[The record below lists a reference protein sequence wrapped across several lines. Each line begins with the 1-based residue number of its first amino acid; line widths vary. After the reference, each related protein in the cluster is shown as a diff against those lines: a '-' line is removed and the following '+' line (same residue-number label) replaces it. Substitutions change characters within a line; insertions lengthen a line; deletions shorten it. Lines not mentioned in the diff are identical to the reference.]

1 MSFKHKKSKEH
12 NRQVIQKTCSLRLYP
27 NQEQERL
34 FANYF
39 GVSRYVYNR
48 GLKLKKEAY
57 AKDKTNLS
65 YRALAKFLTKWR
77 ETVPWIQKVS
87 CAVEQAS
94 LQHLDEAFRNFFRRL
109 KSKTKEK
116 GFPRFKKKHGK
127 QSFEFPARVR
137 VKEGKVKLPKIGE
150 FKFLNYSGYLDDKTL
165 GKTTIV
171 KSSTGKYYAQ
181 VLVKTEKKI
190 PKKLPVYFENTV
202 GIDLGL
208 LNYIV
213 ASNGF
218 KISNPKFFK
227 ILEMK
232 KRRLSRWLSRTQKG
246 SKNRIKARLRLTRCY
261 EQTKNKVNNFL
272 HSTVNQLVR
281 DNQANRFV
289 LETLNIKGMQKNH
302 RLAGSVQQ
310 ASWAKFQYILEYK
323 ARWCGKTVVYADP
336 FFPSSK
342 QCSACGGVNKNLQ
355 INDREWVCPS
365 CGAWHDRDVNSS
377 MELRLW
383 PEISLAENRAG
394 AARIA
399 ERENAHA
406 NASGEG
412 VLVQSAA
419 MPPLKALV
427 ERGNPDGAPLN
438 RLPELVSEG

>member
-12 NRQVIQKTCSLRLYP
+12 NKQVIQKTCSLRLYP

-39 GVSRYVYNR
+39 GVSRYIYNK

-57 AKDKTNLS
+57 AKDKTNLG
-65 YRALAKFLTKWR
+65 YRDLAKLLTKWR
-77 ETVPWIQKVS
+77 ETVPWLQSIYCQ
-87 CAVEQAS
+87 VEQAA
-94 LQHLDEAFRNFFRRL
+94 LRHLDEAFRNFFRRL
-109 KSKTKEK
+109 KSKNKEK

-137 VKEGKVKLPKIGE
+137 AKEGKVKLPKIGE
-150 FKFLNYSGYLDDKTL
+150 IKFLNYSGYLDDKIL

-171 KSSTGKYYAQ
+171 KSPTGKYYAQ
-181 VLVKTEKKI
+181 VLVKTEKRI
-190 PKKLPVYFENTV
+190 PEKLPVSFENTV

-213 ASNGF
+213 SSNGL
-218 KISNPKFFK
+218 KIPNPKFFK
-227 ILEMK
+227 ILDTK
-232 KRRLSRWLSRTQKG
+232 KKRLSRWLSRTKKG
-246 SKNRIKARLRLTRCY
+246 SKNRIKARLRLARCF
-261 EQTKNKVNNFL
+261 ERIKNQTNNFL
-272 HSTVNQLVR
+272 HSITNQLVR

-289 LETLNIKGMQKNH
+289 LETLNIQGMQKNH
-302 RLAGSVQQ
+302 RLAGSIQQ
-310 ASWAKFQYILEYK
+310 ASWATFRYMLEYK

-342 QCSACGGVNKNLQ
+342 RCSACGGVNKNLQ

-365 CGAWHDRDVNSS
+365 CGVWHDRDVNAS

-394 AARIA
+394 AARI
-399 ERENAHA
+399 

-412 VLVQSAA
+412 VLG
-419 MPPLKALV
+419 KALV
-427 ERGNPDGAPLN
+427 ERGNPDGALSN